1 MNFGFIDLISLF
13 FIPRRR
19 YDDVDADD
27 DRKSQ
32 RKSHDK
38 YSKRGADMASH
49 GLVDDYE
56 TSSSEE
62 EHDRTR

>member
-1 MNFGFIDLISLF
+1 MIGLYLL
-13 FIPRRR
+13 PRQR
-19 YDDVDADD
+19 YDDVGADD

-38 YSKRGADMASH
+38 YSKRDADKASH

-62 EHDRTR
+62 NDRQR